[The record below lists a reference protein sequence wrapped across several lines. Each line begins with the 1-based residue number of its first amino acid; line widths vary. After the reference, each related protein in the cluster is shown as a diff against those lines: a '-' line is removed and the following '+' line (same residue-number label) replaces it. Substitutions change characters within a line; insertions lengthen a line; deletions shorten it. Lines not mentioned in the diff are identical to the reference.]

1 MEDGQNMELGLV
13 EMLTGMIQS
22 TILADQQAADD
33 YLEMIENYAL
43 EPGENGRQRLKM
55 VDIEMT
61 AQDGSKQVMSIP
73 KISLLSLPSL
83 RVAEAKFEL
92 EAELLVKTLT
102 EKQIKL
108 LGSKLPILRRQLGMV
123 RKRADIVKAQQ
134 QKVIPE
140 KKLVGRRQSLL
151 NSRQAA
157 QLQQPEQTEKRLP
170 GMGLFI
176 RNPIAKSDGQTS
188 STTTTTKEQ
197 TTNLKISIVLRP
209 SVLPDGMRG
218 LLQEAQSS
226 IIVKDEQ

>member
-83 RVAEAKFEL
+83 RIAEAKFEL
-92 EAELLVKTLT
+92 EAELVAKTLT
-102 EKQIKL
+102 EKQIKR
-108 LGSKLPILRRQLGMV
+108 LGRKLPILSRQLGII
-123 RKRADIVKAQQ
+123 RKRAGIT
-134 QKVIPE
+134 KVPQRVALE
-140 KKLVGRRQSLL
+140 KKLAGRKISAIRVGKEV
-151 NSRQAA
+151 
-157 QLQQPEQTEKRLP
+157 LQQQMKQSEDKIT
-170 GMGLFI
+170 GTGLFL
-176 RNPIAKSDGQTS
+176 RNPIAKNTGQVS

-226 IIVKDEQ
+226 IIVKDN

>member
-83 RVAEAKFEL
+83 RIAEAKFEL
-92 EAELLVKTLT
+92 EAELVAKTLT
-102 EKQIKL
+102 EKQIKR
-108 LGSKLPILRRQLGMV
+108 LGRKLPILSRQLGIF
-123 RKRADIVKAQQ
+123 RKRAGTT
-134 QKVIPE
+134 KVPQRVVSE
-140 KKLVGRRQSLL
+140 KKLAGRKISAIRVGKEV
-151 NSRQAA
+151 
-157 QLQQPEQTEKRLP
+157 LQQQMKQDEDKIT
-170 GMGLFI
+170 GTGLFL
-176 RNPIAKSDGQTS
+176 RNPNAKPTGQVS

-226 IIVKDEQ
+226 IIVKDN

>member
-83 RVAEAKFEL
+83 RIAEAKFEL
-92 EAELLVKTLT
+92 EAELVAKTLT
-102 EKQIKL
+102 EKQIKR
-108 LGSKLPILRRQLGMV
+108 LGRKLPILSRQLGIF
-123 RKRADIVKAQQ
+123 RKRAV
-134 QKVIPE
+134 VSE
-140 KKLVGRRQSLL
+140 KKLAGRKISAIRVGKEV
-151 NSRQAA
+151 
-157 QLQQPEQTEKRLP
+157 LQQQMKQAEDKIT
-170 GMGLFI
+170 GTGLFL
-176 RNPIAKSDGQTS
+176 RNPIAKNTGQVS

-226 IIVKDEQ
+226 IIVKDN

>member
-83 RVAEAKFEL
+83 RIAEAKFEL
-92 EAELLVKTLT
+92 EAELVAKTLT
-102 EKQIKL
+102 EKQIKR
-108 LGSKLPILRRQLGMV
+108 LGRKLPILSRQLGIF
-123 RKRADIVKAQQ
+123 RKRAGTT
-134 QKVIPE
+134 KVPQRVVSE
-140 KKLVGRRQSLL
+140 KKLAGRKISAIRVGKEVLQMK
-151 NSRQAA
+151 QA
-157 QLQQPEQTEKRLP
+157 EDKIT
-170 GMGLFI
+170 GTGLFL
-176 RNPIAKSDGQTS
+176 RNPIAKNTGQVS

-226 IIVKDEQ
+226 IIVKDN

>member
-83 RVAEAKFEL
+83 RIAEAKFEL
-92 EAELLVKTLT
+92 EAELVAKTLT
-102 EKQIKL
+102 EKQIKR
-108 LGSKLPILRRQLGMV
+108 LGRKLPILSRQLGII
-123 RKRADIVKAQQ
+123 RKRAGIT
-134 QKVIPE
+134 KVPQRVVSE
-140 KKLVGRRQSLL
+140 KKLAGRKISAIRVGKDV
-151 NSRQAA
+151 
-157 QLQQPEQTEKRLP
+157 LQQQMKQAEDKIT
-170 GMGLFI
+170 GTGLFL
-176 RNPIAKSDGQTS
+176 RNPIAKNTGQVS

-226 IIVKDEQ
+226 IIVKDN

>member
-83 RVAEAKFEL
+83 RIAEAKFEL
-92 EAELLVKTLT
+92 EAELVAKTLT

-108 LGSKLPILRRQLGMV
+108 LGRKLPILSRQLGIL
-123 RKRADIVKAQQ
+123 RKRAGTT
-134 QKVIPE
+134 KVPQRVVSE
-140 KKLVGRRQSLL
+140 KKLAGRKISAIRVGKEIM
-151 NSRQAA
+151 
-157 QLQQPEQTEKRLP
+157 QQQMKQGEDKIT
-170 GMGLFI
+170 GTGLFL
-176 RNPIAKSDGQTS
+176 RNPNAKPTGQVS

-226 IIVKDEQ
+226 IIVKDN

>member
-83 RVAEAKFEL
+83 RIAEAKFEL
-92 EAELLVKTLT
+92 EAELVAKTLT
-102 EKQIKL
+102 EKQIKR
-108 LGSKLPILRRQLGMV
+108 LGRKLPILSRQLGIL
-123 RKRADIVKAQQ
+123 RKRAGTT
-134 QKVIPE
+134 KVPQRVVSE
-140 KKLVGRRQSLL
+140 KKLAGRKISAIRVGKEV
-151 NSRQAA
+151 
-157 QLQQPEQTEKRLP
+157 LQQQMKQSEDKIT
-170 GMGLFI
+170 GTGLFL
-176 RNPIAKSDGQTS
+176 RNPIAKNTGQVS

-226 IIVKDEQ
+226 IIVKDN

>member
-83 RVAEAKFEL
+83 RIAEAKFEL
-92 EAELLVKTLT
+92 EAELVAKTLT

-108 LGSKLPILRRQLGMV
+108 LGRKLPILSRQLGIL
-123 RKRADIVKAQQ
+123 RKRAGTT
-134 QKVIPE
+134 KVPQRVDLE
-140 KKLVGRRQSLL
+140 KKLAGRKISAIRVGKEIM
-151 NSRQAA
+151 
-157 QLQQPEQTEKRLP
+157 QQQMKQGEDKIT
-170 GMGLFI
+170 GTGLFL
-176 RNPIAKSDGQTS
+176 RNPNAKPTGQVS

-226 IIVKDEQ
+226 IIVKDN

>member
-83 RVAEAKFEL
+83 RIAEAKFEL
-92 EAELLVKTLT
+92 EAELVAKTLT
-102 EKQIKL
+102 EKQIKR
-108 LGSKLPILRRQLGMV
+108 LGRKLPILSRQLGIF
-123 RKRADIVKAQQ
+123 RKMAGTTKVPQRVVSEKNLAGRKIGAIRVGKEVLQQ
-134 QKVIPE
+134 QMKQGEDKIT
-140 KKLVGRRQSLL
+140 G
-151 NSRQAA
+151 
-157 QLQQPEQTEKRLP
+157 T
-170 GMGLFI
+170 GLFL
-176 RNPIAKSDGQTS
+176 RNPIAKATGQVS

-226 IIVKDEQ
+226 IIVKDN

>member
-61 AQDGSKQVMSIP
+61 AQDGSKHVMSIP

-123 RKRADIVKAQQ
+123 RKRAEIVKARQ

-140 KKLVGRRQSLL
+140 KKLVDRRQSLL

-157 QLQQPEQTEKRLP
+157 QLQQPKQTEKRLP